1 MLIKYEYDNKI
12 IADAELSY
20 PPREDESVLIWGEEY
35 TISCITHDVEI
46 KMKPNGKKCVV
57 EKIICILSKENE

>member
-1 MLIKYEYDNKI
+1 MLVKYEYDNKI

-35 TISCITHDVEI
+35 TINYVTHDVEI
-46 KMKPNGKKCVV
+46 KMKPNGKKCVI
-57 EKIICILSKENE
+57 EKIICTLCKENE

>member
-35 TISCITHDVEI
+35 IISYITHDVEI
-46 KMKPNGKKCVV
+46 KIKQNGKKCVI
-57 EKIICILSKENE
+57 EKIICTLCKDGE